1 MLIRGLRGHV
11 RILNTSLSQS
21 VVSVGEA
28 RIRYNL
34 SQYALE
40 SLLICLF
47 FLPLV
52 VVGST
57 IFVVLTASFLSST
70 TSLLV
75 LLLRVSWCLFFSF
88 GGRSGWLNELF
99 DLFTVRVD
107 RIKRQ
112 VGCMRER
119 VLLFDGNP
127 RVFLELMRA
136 KQAQNRV
143 RVIGEDDVSR
153 RVQFDKNMVSCFASS
168 KGDINDTIDAKL
180 CYVLNFLSSQMF
192 S

>member
-1 MLIRGLRGHV
+1 M
-11 RILNTSLSQS
+11 
-21 VVSVGEA
+21 VSVRET
-28 RIRYNL
+28 RIRNNL
-34 SQYALE
+34 CQYALE

-57 IFVVLTASFLSST
+57 IFVILAAPFLSSSPST
-70 TSLLV
+70 TLLV
-75 LLLRVSWCLFFSF
+75 LLLRVSRCLFFSC
-88 GGRSGWLNELF
+88 GWRSGWLNELF
-99 DLFTVRVD
+99 DLFTVCVD
-107 RIKRQ
+107 RIKSQ
-112 VGCMRER
+112 VGCMGER

-143 RVIGEDDVSR
+143 RVIGEDDVSG
-153 RVQFDKNMVSCFASS
+153 RVQFNQNMVSCFASS

-180 CYVLNFLSSQMF
+180 CYVLNFLRSQMF

>member
-1 MLIRGLRGHV
+1 MLIRGLRRHV

-21 VVSVGEA
+21 VVSVRET
-28 RIRYNL
+28 RIRNNL

-57 IFVVLTASFLSST
+57 IFVILAASFLSST
-70 TSLLV
+70 ATLLV
-75 LLLRVSWCLFFSF
+75 LLLRVSRCLFFSF
-88 GGRSGWLNELF
+88 GWRSGWLNELF
-99 DLFTVRVD
+99 DLLTVCVD
-107 RIKRQ
+107 RIKSQ
-112 VGCMRER
+112 VGCMSER

-127 RVFLELMRA
+127 RVFFELMRS

-143 RVIGEDDVSR
+143 RVIG
-153 RVQFDKNMVSCFASS
+153 
-168 KGDINDTIDAKL
+168 
-180 CYVLNFLSSQMF
+180 
-192 S
+192 